1 MYQFPMGKV
10 KMLKDTHV
18 AAAYDVSI
26 PYGKGKGCVNDSV
39 NNLPTYQFPM
49 GKVKNNILYRVFIII
64 HRYRFV
70 KKIYKETVLQYSLI
84 LVI

>member
-1 MYQFPMGKV
+1 
-10 KMLKDTHV
+10 ML
-18 AAAYDVSI
+18 ASR
-26 PYGKGKGCVNDSV
+26 SQ
-39 NNLPTYQFPM
+39 YQFPM

>member
-1 MYQFPMGKV
+1 MYMIEDALQGNKP
-10 KMLKDTHV
+10 
-18 AAAYDVSI
+18 
-26 PYGKGKGCVNDSV
+26 
-39 NNLPTYQFPM
+39 YQFPM
-49 GKVKNNILYRVFIII
+49 GKVKNTILYRVFIII

>member
-1 MYQFPMGKV
+1 MQI
-10 KMLKDTHV
+10 
-18 AAAYDVSI
+18 VSI
-26 PYGKGKGCVNDSV
+26 PYGKGKAEELAPAMDEGNIK
-39 NNLPTYQFPM
+39 YQFPM